1 MHDKINLKQ
10 VKISQREKY
19 HSMKK
24 KPLQLFKK
32 LHIQGDT
39 YAALYSSEWDQ
50 EEKIRHQGE
59 KNINF
64 RLLLSKVIL
73 SKSLSQ
79 HMCCFTFYFYVL
91 KF

>member
-39 YAALYSSEWDQ
+39 YAALLFFRRGSRRKNKDTKGR
-50 EEKIRHQGE
+50 KI
-59 KNINF
+59 
-64 RLLLSKVIL
+64 
-73 SKSLSQ
+73 
-79 HMCCFTFYFYVL
+79 
-91 KF
+91 